1 MRLPLF
7 FPSHRTAWGRK
18 ESNRMGKGMI
28 RIAVVICVA
37 FTVSAAIMWAFINW
51 LDADPVVVAGFLGMG
66 YASNHF
72 FNPPRR

>member
-1 MRLPLF
+1 M
-7 FPSHRTAWGRK
+7 S
-18 ESNRMGKGMI
+18 KGMI

-51 LDADPVVVAGFLGMG
+51 LDANPVVVAGFLGMG